1 MKRTTYLFI
10 LFIALITAA
19 SGWAQAQTA
28 FSMFADP
35 QAAAA
40 DNADRTAYDK
50 GQSLLD
56 QNRYSDAVQVFTQM
70 IAAKS
75 PRIDAAMYWRAYAL
89 SKLGRKNEALTQ
101 LTELRKAYP
110 QSKWWTNDGAALN
123 AELNPQSAV
132 QRPAANKEDEEMQL
146 LAIQSL
152 MNNDD
157 PRAFPLLEGVLKSPT
172 KSERVKE
179 RALFVLAQSDDPRAQ
194 TAIQNIA
201 RGKDNPSL
209 QCKAIQQIGVQG
221 SKNSINALV
230 DIYNTAADNN
240 VKKCVLHAFLVSDAK
255 DNVLNVAKNE
265 KDQSLRVEA
274 IHQLGVMDAQ
284 PELRQMFQNAQ
295 TVDDK
300 KAIIEAASISDDT
313 ELLSQVAKSS
323 PEPEVRRAAI
333 HGLGINDSK
342 TARATLL
349 SMYPTEQ
356 NKEAKVAIL
365 DALFIQDDAHD
376 LISLYNSEGDHDMKR
391 AIAEKL
397 SVMDN
402 KEAHDFMIEIL
413 SK

>member
-10 LFIALITAA
+10 LFIALTTAA
-19 SGWAQAQTA
+19 SSWAQSDSA

-40 DNADRTAYDK
+40 DTADRTAYDK

-56 QNRYSDAVQVFTQM
+56 QNHYGDAVQVFTQM

-75 PRIDAAMYWRAYAL
+75 PRTDAAMYWRAYAL

-110 QSKWWTNDGAALN
+110 QSKWWTNDGAALL
-123 AELNPQSAV
+123 AELNPQ
-132 QRPAANKEDEEMQL
+132 AAQKLPSSSENEEMKL

-152 MNNDD
+152 MNSDD
-157 PRAFPLLEGVLKSPT
+157 ARAFPMLENVLKSPNNST
-172 KSERVKE
+172 RVKE
-179 RALFVLAQSDDPRAQ
+179 RALFVLAQSDDPKAQ
-194 TAIQNIA
+194 AAIQNIA
-201 RGKDNPSL
+201 RGKDNPTL
-209 QCKAIQQIGVQG
+209 QCKAIEMIGTQG
-221 SKNSINALV
+221 NKESINALV
-230 DIYNTAADNN
+230 DIYNTSPD
-240 VKKCVLHAFLVSDAK
+240 VSVRKCVLHGFLVSDAK
-255 DNVLNVAKNE
+255 DNVLAVAKNE
-265 KDQSLRVEA
+265 KDQSLRIEA

-295 TVDDK
+295 TVEDK

-313 ELLSQVAKSS
+313 ELLTQVAKTA
-323 PEPEVRRAAI
+323 PEVEVRRAAI

-342 TARATLL
+342 AARATLL
-349 SMYPTEQ
+349 NMYPTERA
-356 NKEAKVAIL
+356 KDAKVAIVE
-365 DALFIQDDAHD
+365 ALFIQDDAHD

-391 AIAEKL
+391 DIAEKL

-402 KEAHDFMIEIL
+402 KEAHEFMIEIL
-413 SK
+413 NK